1 MAKDTNGDIEN
12 QSPDPPG
19 ITAKT
24 NPSSDPPVRTSNPS
38 PSNDAVGSEDKK
50 KNASNKKGA
59 VFAVIFLVVILTIVL
74 VGTLY
79 PSSKES
85 DASSK
90 TITSGNDAG
99 ELGSSSDEGTTTIT
113 ATASTKPSVADPSV
127 TELDGKTSPP
137 TTIAATTDNNT
148 TGATAT
154 LPTGTPPKEDY
165 VAPVVYE
172 TKYLASKGPILSKV
186 RMINPGVANGY
197 DSCDDLREDMLNAL
211 KHYASNFIARQTQNN
226 WPEKCDPNDKPFD
239 GGFEYGP
246 VFEESVSVA
255 TESFAE
261 SSDSLMAKDPAPGA
275 AMATADEVSNE
286 DSFETNNQVDGV
298 DEGDIVKSDG
308 TYVYAA
314 YGDLLYVWN
323 ATDGTNGISITP
335 MPYEKVNETE
345 CTWEPWVHEPWPID
359 VFAEEVQA
367 KEPVSPESVRTR
379 DRNRRHSRKAS
390 SIMGYPG
397 GRWNPCRQDKP
408 RILSLL
414 LEGSRITVIT
424 SENKN
429 HLYYYP
435 SENDEEEIESTIDD
449 YTKLTIRVY
458 NVSVVP
464 TDGNPLELLGEKE
477 IKGNYDSAR
486 SIDNTGLVVTTSNV
500 NKWSFTEDL
509 YRYKH
514 QYCGMNSTEYEALA
528 VETALNKTEAF
539 LDRMLEDMKLQLDGT
554 CDSFFQIAA
563 MQSGDSDEDGTKTD
577 GDMLSQFVQ
586 VLSFDMSADFEN
598 KEISTNV
605 AGAYSSGWLS
615 SVYASQGFVATLN
628 EGSHYNPSTN
638 SWDSATYIL
647 GFDITGTT
655 PKPFCYAEVAGRP
668 GVPRNP
674 YVTDFYE
681 DHLRVVTTESSWSTD
696 EGSRTTNRIRIL
708 KVPSTPEE
716 GQEMNQTAET
726 GHLGKPNENVEAVRF
741 IGPRAYVVTFE
752 RTDPFYIYDLSDPT
766 KPEKL
771 GELEIPGFS
780 SYLHP
785 ISIDGVDLML
795 GIGVH
800 VDEETQRRAGLKIS
814 LFDISDPRNPTE
826 NATFIDEGAYS
837 SGGNDF
843 KAFRFLTQSKKL
855 ILPKSEWTWG
865 SKGNFDG
872 FVVYD
877 VSLGNITSS
886 YEIEHASAYT
896 MNHGCWYNAHMPARS
911 FVFQSKLTTILSH
924 SVISSDLA
932 DGDELWNMTLGE
944 GLTDKDNCWDY
955 FF

>member
-1 MAKDTNGDIEN
+1 MAKNTSGDIEN

-19 ITAKT
+19 IANKA
-24 NPSSDPPVRTSNPS
+24 NPSPDPPARTSNPS
-38 PSNDAVGSEDKK
+38 PSSDVVGSGDKK
-50 KNASNKKGA
+50 KNASNNNNNNRRNKGA
-59 VFAVIFLVVILTIVL
+59 ALAVIFLVVILTIV
-74 VGTLY
+74 VAVTLY
-79 PSSKES
+79 PPSKES
-85 DASSK
+85 DASLN
-90 TITSGNDAG
+90 TITPGNDAG
-99 ELGSSSDEGTTTIT
+99 ESGSSSDEGTTIIT
-113 ATASTKPSVADPSV
+113 VTASTKPSVADPFV

-137 TTIAATTDNNT
+137 TTIAATTETSNEDGGSTLIQPIDNNAT
-148 TGATAT
+148 TGAATTT
-154 LPTGTPPKEDY
+154 LPTTSTPPKEDF

-211 KHYASNFIARQTQNN
+211 KHYASNFIARQSNNN
-226 WPEKCDPNDKPFD
+226 WHERCDPNNP
-239 GGFEYGP
+239 GRPWTWGYEY
-246 VFEESVSVA
+246 EESAIEAEATVSLN
-255 TESFAE
+255 AE

-275 AMATADEVSNE
+275 AGATADEVSNE

-323 ATDGTNGISITP
+323 ATNGTNGISITP

-345 CTWEPWVHEPWPID
+345 CTWKPWVHEPWLIDEPFLTKPIEED
-359 VFAEEVQA
+359 FWTEEEAVSITVGEVEELEAAPVSTEEVHT

-379 DRNRRHSRKAS
+379 NRNHRHSRKAS

-397 GRWNPCRQDKP
+397 GLWNPCRQDKP

-414 LEGSRITVIT
+414 LEGSRITVIA

-458 NVSVVP
+458 NVSEVP
-464 TDGNPLELLGEKE
+464 TDGSPLELLGEKE

-500 NKWSFTEDL
+500 NKWSFTQDL
-509 YRYKH
+509 YRH
-514 QYCGMNSTEYEALA
+514 HPQYCGMNSTEYEALA

-586 VLSFDMSADFEN
+586 VLSFDMSANFEN

-615 SVYASQGFVATLN
+615 SVYASQGFVVTLN
-628 EGSHYNPSTN
+628 EGSHYNPNTN
-638 SWDSATYIL
+638 EWDSATYIL

-681 DHLRVVTTESSWSTD
+681 GHLRVVTTETSWSID
-696 EGSRTTNRIRIL
+696 EGRRTTNKIRIL

-771 GELEIPGFS
+771 GELEVRQSFS
-780 SYLHP
+780 RIVIL
-785 ISIDGVDLML
+785 ID
-795 GIGVH
+795 
-800 VDEETQRRAGLKIS
+800 
-814 LFDISDPRNPTE
+814 
-826 NATFIDEGAYS
+826 
-837 SGGNDF
+837 
-843 KAFRFLTQSKKL
+843 
-855 ILPKSEWTWG
+855 
-865 SKGNFDG
+865 
-872 FVVYD
+872 
-877 VSLGNITSS
+877 
-886 YEIEHASAYT
+886 
-896 MNHGCWYNAHMPARS
+896 
-911 FVFQSKLTTILSH
+911 
-924 SVISSDLA
+924 
-932 DGDELWNMTLGE
+932 
-944 GLTDKDNCWDY
+944 
-955 FF
+955 